1 VEGLPVN
8 PAEAVPATL
17 VTGWHV
23 PGRYLLYA
31 FLLGLV
37 IRVFMAGLRA
47 VERPAGRPYFP
58 TVLALIRGRGSHGLV
73 PDYWHPFII
82 GTLELLAYPIILKTG
97 NVNVVGA
104 WLGLKTLAQW
114 KVWGE
119 NRVHFN
125 RFLIG
130 NALVLIVSALVLAPL
145 VIIENKP

>member
-1 VEGLPVN
+1 MEGHPVSA
-8 PAEAVPATL
+8 AEAVPANL

-31 FLLGLV
+31 IALGLV
-37 IRVFMAGLRA
+37 VRVFMAGLRA
-47 VERPAGRPYFP
+47 IERPSSKPYFP
-58 TVLALIRGRGSHGLV
+58 TMFAQILGRGSHNLV
-73 PDYWHPFII
+73 ADYWYPFII

-97 NVNVVGA
+97 NLNVVGA

-119 NRVHFN
+119 NRVYFN

-130 NALVLIVSALVLAPL
+130 NAIVLIISALVLAPL